1 MQFSQITGHQE
12 TKKLLVSSVQQNH
25 VAHAQLFLGQE
36 GSANLALALA
46 YATYINCENKLPDD
60 SCGTCGSCTK
70 MNKLVHPDFNF
81 VMPVTSTKN
90 VTGKDVLSQ
99 KFLAEWRE
107 FVLASP
113 YQGLNEW
120 MQFIGAENKQGN
132 ISREESRQLVRLVSL
147 KAFEGD
153 YKIVLIWLPELMH
166 TTAANALLKL
176 LEEPPAKT
184 LFLLVS
190 QSAEKLLATI
200 TSRTQ
205 IVQVRNF
212 TDDEVKA
219 WLQEN
224 YQTNE
229 QAAYQVAQLAEGSLN
244 AATKLVT
251 EVSSDYFVF
260 FQDWMRHCYSY
271 KFAEVVDMSEEFQK
285 LGRENQ
291 KNFLLY
297 ALNLFRKVTL
307 YGVDASLVPFMP
319 PAEQNFI
326 QNFSKVI
333 TQQNAG
339 QLAEE
344 LNEAHYHIE
353 RNANPKMVFVD
364 SSISIA
370 GYLRHNR

>member
-46 YATYINCENKLPDD
+46 YATYINCESKLPDD
-60 SCGTCGSCTK
+60 SCGTCGSCVK

-99 KFLAEWRE
+99 KFLPEWRE

-153 YKIVLIWLPELMH
+153 YKVVLIWLPELMH

-212 TDDEVKA
+212 SDDEVKA
-219 WLQEN
+219 YLHEN
-224 YQTNE
+224 YQTDE
-229 QAAYQVAQLAEGSLN
+229 QAAYQIAQLAEGSLN

-260 FQDWMRHCYSY
+260 FQDWMRNCYSY
-271 KFAEVVDMSEEFQK
+271 KFSEVVDMSEEFQK

-307 YGVDASLVPFMP
+307 YGVDAALVPFMP
-319 PAEQNFI
+319 PAEQSFI

>member
-1 MQFSQITGHQE
+1 LHFSQIIGHQE
-12 TKKLLVSSVQQNH
+12 TKTLLVNSVRQNH

-46 YATYINCENKLPDD
+46 YATYINCEDRQADD
-60 SCGTCGSCTK
+60 SCGTCSSCVK

-81 VMPVTSTKN
+81 VMPVTSTKS
-90 VTGKDVLSQ
+90 VTKDVLSQ
-99 KFLAEWRE
+99 KFLTDWRE
-107 FVLASP
+107 FVLANP

-120 MQFIGAENKQGN
+120 MQHIGAENKQGN
-132 ISREESRQLVRLVSL
+132 ISKEESRQLVKLVSL

-166 TTAANALLKL
+166 PFAANALLKL

-205 IVQVRNF
+205 IVQVRAF
-212 TDDEVKA
+212 TQEEVMSY
-219 WLQEN
+219 LQEKHGLDD
-224 YQTNE
+224 T
-229 QAAYQVAQLAEGSLN
+229 AAYQIAQLAEGNLN
-244 AATKLVT
+244 AATKLT
-251 EVSSDYFVF
+251 SEVSSDYFTF
-260 FQDWMRHCYSY
+260 FTDWMRNCYSY
-271 KFAEVVDMSEEFQK
+271 KFDKVVDFSEEFQK

-297 ALNLFRKVTL
+297 ALNLFRKVML
-307 YGVDASLVPFMP
+307 YGVDQSLISYLP
-319 PAEQNFI
+319 PNELDFVQK
-326 QNFSKVI
+326 FSKLI
-333 TQQNAG
+333 TENNADKLT
-339 QLAEE
+339 QE

-364 SSISIA
+364 SSIQIA
-370 GYLRHNR
+370 QYLRNAN